1 MASKVNERAKGS
13 EGVKHV
19 SNTNIET
26 EVRGPPEYPTVQHHL
41 SPDSAG
47 LSGDNHTLT
56 SLHGAHSTFGRKK
69 SLSYLTKLYIPYWKV
84 KINYGSTTTK
94 HVCVPFLSKTH
105 LAHNLVPRS
114 F

>member
-1 MASKVNERAKGS
+1 MKVHGSK
-13 EGVKHV
+13 GVKHV

-56 SLHGAHSTFGRKK
+56 SLSWHDRQVSMEHIPPLEGK
-69 SLSYLTKLYIPYWKV
+69 SPSATWQ
-84 KINYGSTTTK
+84 NYTYHIGK
-94 HVCVPFLSKTH
+94 WRL
-105 LAHNLVPRS
+105 
-114 F
+114 